1 MNNKIFSGIFLSATI
16 LTLCGCQYIQKNS
29 IFSAFSSPAPEEQAA
44 QNIDP
49 QPIRSPSSIVV
60 CRSHQCAPAK
70 LSMSTEYIYNSLLQ
84 LFDNNNYN
92 RALLCQADPSA
103 HTCLENYITIPL
115 MAGITPTNA
124 YIDYVKITDVIVGK
138 KANSINLIL
147 NYNIT
152 YGGQAADC
160 TPSQS
165 LLFAR
170 NINHVIMEDAGYSCK
185 MTTIGQSSVKT
196 LFAIDYIDLDYGYI
210 GGRYSIGI
218 SGPAYGGSNGYMML
232 RMPKN
237 AYPLSPQLKAPT
249 KTSRKG
255 ANPYGANIKTTLSTD
270 STTGN
275 NISDTVQVFPIKK

>member
-1 MNNKIFSGIFLSATI
+1 MFISIPKDFFVPVVFSDEFRYNNENDAMEYDTEYKTFESKNNR
-16 LTLCGCQYIQKNS
+16 QKLQDLDYRGEDTGFTAEYLENL
-29 IFSAFSSPAPEEQAA
+29 INIDDKEIEEQ
-44 QNIDP
+44 I
-49 QPIRSPSSIVV
+49 
-60 CRSHQCAPAK
+60 
-70 LSMSTEYIYNSLLQ
+70 L
-84 LFDNNNYN
+84 NYSKSFL
-92 RALLCQADPSA
+92 RF
-103 HTCLENYITIPL
+103 LEEL
-115 MAGITPTNA
+115 R
-124 YIDYVKITDVIVGK
+124 
-138 KANSINLIL
+138 KANCLDSNKANTVKLVNYYAKSLRDLYSNYKKLIVNVNNLIL

-152 YGGQAADC
+152 YGGQATDC

-196 LFAIDYIDLDYGYI
+196 LFAIDYVDLDYGYI

-255 ANPYGANIKTTLSTD
+255 ANPYGANIKTTLSND